1 MLPRTLNH
9 SRHRHGITSVNAVAQ
24 AGEGARHRLRVRYVQ
39 RLFEADGT
47 SFSEFLL
54 RERLALARRLL
65 LNPPNANLKISAIA
79 LDAGFGNLSYF
90 NASFRRGYGASPS
103 DLRAR

>member
-1 MLPRTLNH
+1 
-9 SRHRHGITSVNAVAQ
+9 VNAVAQ

-103 DLRAR
+103 DLRARRAD